1 MKELTKNELDSREEI
16 IKNMIRNKRNLVKK
30 YGKDAEKV
38 IYGRATNIIRNK
50 KEKMEDN
57 KLKEIV
63 RKALMSPISK
73 NKLEKGKINEKMNQY
88 TFLNIDKA
96 QKIISELTS
105 NIINKYNIGLS
116 DRKKISIILDELS
129 ATINEIAVDLE
140 NEKSKYGIDENF
152 SPNESEESSMIKG
165 ELYQI
170 GKEAI
175 ELYKLIN
182 SQQKENIDFPV
193 WWQSKI
199 TSAKDQISG
208 AKEYLDFQFNEPK
221 LDMDSNIINKS
232 KILNTIDIEEKKLTP
247 AEEKKKEEIVKA
259 MKKHFKGPKGALYAI
274 ATAKAE
280 KLK

>member
-88 TFLNIDKA
+88 TFLNINKA

-152 SPNESEESSMIKG
+152 SPN
-165 ELYQI
+165 
-170 GKEAI
+170 
-175 ELYKLIN
+175 
-182 SQQKENIDFPV
+182 
-193 WWQSKI
+193 
-199 TSAKDQISG
+199 
-208 AKEYLDFQFNEPK
+208 
-221 LDMDSNIINKS
+221 
-232 KILNTIDIEEKKLTP
+232 
-247 AEEKKKEEIVKA
+247 
-259 MKKHFKGPKGALYAI
+259 
-274 ATAKAE
+274 
-280 KLK
+280 